1 MKKELLTAG
10 FFLFSLTLP
19 LKASAA
25 FSQFNVFGDSLSDTG
40 NVFNVTQQFSP
51 TGAIPPSPPY
61 FQGRFSNNKVWVDY
75 LGEAIGLTPTLFTN
89 LGSTVPTQGVNFAF
103 GGSTSGQDN
112 AFVPGVPGVLAQV
125 GGFTQPFLT
134 TNQKVDANG
143 LYAVWGGGNDYL
155 FGQNPNVAQTVKNI
169 SDSVGL
175 LAQAG
180 AKNILVF
187 NLPDLGKTPIAL
199 GSVNSPTLTAAT
211 NAHNAALATSV
222 ASLSNTIPGVN
233 IIPVDINSLFNRA
246 IANPGEFGFK
256 DVTTSCVVYKI
267 VTNEVLKTCD
277 NPNDFLFFD
286 EVHPTTNAHKLVAET
301 ALAAI
306 RAKSVPEPSTTF
318 GMLTLGALGAA
329 AMFKYRRKQLAV
341 TRTKSNP

>member
-10 FFLFSLTLP
+10 FVFFSLTLP
-19 LKASAA
+19 LKASAAA

-40 NVFNVTQQFSP
+40 NIFNITQISP
-51 TGAIPPSPPY
+51 TGPIPPSPPY
-61 FQGRFSNNKVWVDY
+61 FQGRFSNNKIWVDY
-75 LGEAIGLTPTLFTN
+75 FGDAIGLTPTLSTN

-103 GGSTSGQDN
+103 GGSKSGQDN
-112 AFVPGVPGVLAQV
+112 AFTPGAPGVKAQV
-125 GGFTQPFLT
+125 DTFLA

-155 FGQNPNVAQTVKNI
+155 FTQNPNVGEIITNI
-169 SDSVGL
+169 SSSVGS

-199 GSVNSPTLTAAT
+199 GSVNEPLLTAAT
-211 NAHNAALATSV
+211 NAHNTALA
-222 ASLSNTIPGVN
+222 ASLAQLSKNIPGVN
-233 IIPVDINSLFNRA
+233 IIPVDINTLFNRA
-246 IANPGEFGFK
+246 IANPEEFGFK
-256 DVTTSCVVYKI
+256 DTTTSCVIYRI
-267 VTNEVLKTCD
+267 EINQVLKTCN

-286 EVHPTTNAHKLVAET
+286 QVHPTTNAHKLVAEA

-306 RAKSVPEPSTTF
+306 TSKSVPEPSITF
-318 GMLTLGALGAA
+318 GLLTLGALGAVG
-329 AMFKYRRKQLAV
+329 MLKKRQKLVVV
-341 TRTKSNP
+341 TRTQSSV

>member
-1 MKKELLTAG
+1 MKKEILTAG
-10 FFLFSLTLP
+10 FVLFSLSLP

-40 NVFNVTQQFSP
+40 NVFTFTQQGSP
-51 TGAIPPSPPY
+51 TGVIPPSPPY
-61 FQGRFSNNKVWVDY
+61 FQGRFSNDKIWVDY
-75 LGEAIGLTPTLFTN
+75 FGDAVGLTPTLFAN
-89 LGSTVPTQGVNFAF
+89 LGSTVPTQGINFAF
-103 GGSTSGQDN
+103 GGSKSGQDN
-112 AFVPGVPGVLAQV
+112 AFIPGAPGVLAQV
-125 GGFTQPFLT
+125 SGFLA

-155 FGQNPNVAQTVKNI
+155 FGQNPDVVETVENI
-169 SDSVGL
+169 SNSVGL

-187 NLPDLGKTPIAL
+187 NLPDLGRTPIAL
-199 GSVNSPTLTAAT
+199 RSGNSPILTAAT
-211 NAHNAALATSV
+211 NAHNQALATSV
-222 ASLSNTIPGVN
+222 AQLSNNIPGVN

-246 IANPGEFGFK
+246 IANPEEFGFK
-256 DVTTSCVVYKI
+256 DVTTSCVVYNI
-267 VTNEVLKTCD
+267 VTNQVLKTCN

-306 RAKSVPEPSTTF
+306 RGKSVPEPSTTF
-318 GMLTLGALGAA
+318 GMLTFGALGAA
-329 AMFKYRRKQLAV
+329 MFKYKRKQLAV
-341 TRTKSNP
+341 TRTKSNL